1 MARPVPS
8 WGTGRAMPRFQKFFG
23 SFFQKR
29 TSSFPIGCRFA
40 GGGVACMSPPGM
52 STQLEKLDAVGV
64 APPSNLAILR
74 QKLDGIDDKLHEL
87 LMQRAAVV
95 EEVAADAS
103 KAGIKI
109 RPGREADIL
118 RRLLARHQGAMP
130 AQAVVRFWRE
140 IFAAA
145 LAIEG
150 GQTVAVCA
158 GPEETDLAALTRE
171 HFGALTPVRK
181 HRNPA
186 QALADIERGTAQVAV
201 LPPPSE
207 DAEGGW
213 WTSLGTGHR
222 QLFVIAKLPFWGKR
236 GDGLPAGEALVVAT
250 IRPDASGA
258 DKGIIAFETSP
269 EISRTKILSN
279 LAAAGF
285 VAGQIWLRREN
296 DSRSVVLVEVDG
308 LVEEDDARLAQ
319 IGGLEGAAWVI
330 GGYAVPLDLPPP

>member
-1 MARPVPS
+1 
-8 WGTGRAMPRFQKFFG
+8 
-23 SFFQKR
+23 
-29 TSSFPIGCRFA
+29 
-40 GGGVACMSPPGM
+40 MSPPGM
-52 STQLEKLDAVGV
+52 STQLEQAEIAPAPV
-64 APPSNLAILR
+64 AGAPGAGNLALLR
-74 QKLDGIDDKLHEL
+74 QKLDGIDDKLHDL

-95 EEVAADAS
+95 EEVAVDAS

-109 RPGREADIL
+109 RPGREASIL
-118 RRLLARHQGAMP
+118 RRLLARHTGAMP

-145 LAIEG
+145 LVIEG

-158 GPEETDLAALTRE
+158 GPEESDLPALARE

-222 QLFVIAKLPFWGKR
+222 QLFVIAKLPFWARR
-236 GDGLPAGEALVVAT
+236 GEGLPAGEAFVVAT
-250 IRPDASGA
+250 IRPDASASDRGF
-258 DKGIIAFETSP
+258 IAFETSP
-269 EISRTKILSN
+269 EISRTKILGN

-285 VAGQIWLRREN
+285 AAGQIWLRRDGEARN
-296 DSRSVVLVEVDG
+296 VVLVEVDG
-308 LVEEDDARLAQ
+308 LVDEDDARLGQ
-319 IGGLEGAAWVI
+319 IAGLEGAAWVI
-330 GGYAVPLDLPPP
+330 GGYAVPLDVSPP

>member
-1 MARPVPS
+1 V
-8 WGTGRAMPRFQKFFG
+8 
-23 SFFQKR
+23 
-29 TSSFPIGCRFA
+29 
-40 GGGVACMSPPGM
+40 
-52 STQLEKLDAVGV
+52 DV
-64 APPSNLAILR
+64 APAPAGNLAVLR
-74 QKLDGIDDKLHEL
+74 QKLDVIDDKLHDL

-95 EEVAADAS
+95 SEVALDAA

-109 RPGREADIL
+109 RPGREANIL
-118 RRLLARHQGAMP
+118 RRLLARHAGALP

-145 LAIEG
+145 LVIEG

-158 GPEETDLAALTRE
+158 GEESDLVALARE

-213 WTSLGTGHR
+213 WTALGTGHR
-222 QLFVIAKLPFWGKR
+222 QLFVIGKLPFWGRR
-236 GDGLPAGEALVVAT
+236 GEGLPAGEAFVVAT

-258 DKGIIAFETSP
+258 DRGFIAFETSP
-269 EISRTKILSN
+269 EISRTKILAN

-285 VAGQIWLRREN
+285 AAGQIWLRR
-296 DSRSVVLVEVDG
+296 DGDAPGMVLVEVDG
-308 LVEEDDARLAQ
+308 LVEEDDARLGQ
-319 IGGLEGAAWVI
+319 IAGLEGPAWVI
-330 GGYAVPLDLPPP
+330 GGYAVPLDSAPP

>member
-1 MARPVPS
+1 
-8 WGTGRAMPRFQKFFG
+8 
-23 SFFQKR
+23 
-29 TSSFPIGCRFA
+29 
-40 GGGVACMSPPGM
+40 MSPPGM
-52 STQLEKLDAVGV
+52 STQLEQVDV
-64 APPSNLAILR
+64 APAPAPAGNLAALR
-74 QKLDGIDDKLHEL
+74 RKLDGIDDKLHDL

-95 EEVAADAS
+95 AEVAVDAS

-109 RPGREADIL
+109 RPGREAHIL
-118 RRLLARHQGAMP
+118 RRLLARHAGAMP

-145 LAIEG
+145 LVIEG
-150 GQTVAVCA
+150 GQTVAVC
-158 GPEETDLAALTRE
+158 GGEESDLVALARE

-222 QLFVIAKLPFWGKR
+222 QLFVIGKLPFWGRR
-236 GDGLPAGEALVVAT
+236 GEGLPAGEAFVVAT
-250 IRPDASGA
+250 IRPDASDS
-258 DKGIIAFETSP
+258 DKGFIAFETSP
-269 EISRTKILSN
+269 EISRTKILGN
-279 LAAAGF
+279 LAASGF
-285 VAGQIWLRREN
+285 VAGQIWLRR
-296 DSRSVVLVEVDG
+296 DGDARSVVLVEVDG
-308 LVEEDDARLAQ
+308 LVNEDDSRLGQ
-319 IGGLEGAAWVI
+319 IAGVEGAAWVI